1 MKPYKPTTPGR
12 RTAIREDYS
21 ILTKKEPE
29 KSLLLRLQN
38 RAGRSRFGRI
48 TVRHKGGGVKRLYRI
63 IDFKQQKINLP
74 AKVIALEYDPYRT
87 AFIMLL
93 EYGYGEKCYRIAPQ
107 GVKVG
112 DELMCAEKTEIKPGN
127 RMKLK
132 NVPVGTMI
140 YDIEIEPNRGG
151 QMVRAAGAAARV
163 LANEGKYVNLQMPS
177 GEGRRVLQECFA
189 SIGEVS
195 RPEHAYIR
203 IGKAGRARHKGIRP
217 AVRGTAMN
225 PPDHP
230 HGGGEGRSPIG
241 MPYPKTPWGKPALGV
256 KTRRRKNT
264 NKYIIQRG
272 KKRS

>member
-1 MKPYKPTTPGR
+1 M
-12 RTAIREDYS
+12 
-21 ILTKKEPE
+21 
-29 KSLLLRLQN
+29 
-38 RAGRSRFGRI
+38 
-48 TVRHKGGGVKRLYRI
+48 VK
-63 IDFKQQKINLP
+63 
-74 AKVIALEYDPYRT
+74 
-87 AFIMLL
+87 
-93 EYGYGEKCYRIAPQ
+93 
-107 GVKVG
+107 
-112 DELMCAEKTEIKPGN
+112 
-127 RMKLK
+127 
-132 NVPVGTMI
+132 
-140 YDIEIEPNRGG
+140 
-151 QMVRAAGAAARV
+151 AAGTAARV

-177 GEGRRVLQECFA
+177 GEVRRVLQECFA

-264 NKYIIQRG
+264 NKYIIQRR